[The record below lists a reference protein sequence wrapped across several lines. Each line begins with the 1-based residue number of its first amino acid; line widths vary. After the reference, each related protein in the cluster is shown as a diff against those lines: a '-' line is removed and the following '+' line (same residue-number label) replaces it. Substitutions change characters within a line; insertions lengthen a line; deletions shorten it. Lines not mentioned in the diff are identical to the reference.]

1 MIAKEKNYYTTY
13 LQNPEDSLAKI
24 NSKLEKNSVSKENKE
39 TKASKEI
46 KKKRKEKSHT
56 KSDSLSTKA
65 TKKEKKNSIISKKEI
80 FTEKNNNEKTDA
92 QSSNQKSLVTHSN
105 YIFKDTL
112 GNIGSDS
119 VLLSNCIANSVKDES
134 IISTVLYSDTIPNL
148 KEFILVNE
156 SVIFKEKNTYKNEKI
171 TFGKSIFVPHVLKA
185 RHSRP
190 IFIQHKEKG
199 VGFSIIFLALIL
211 FAIIQVLYH
220 KRFQMFRNAFLNNRY
235 AAQIMREENILNYRI
250 SQLLTV
256 VFLLTGSLFI
266 FQINKFYGSM
276 LKGISDWEQYGIIFS
291 GFSSFFLLKYIL
303 NKILG
308 YIFLVEKE
316 VKEFLF
322 NYFLFNQFWGLGSII
337 ILALLEYGRNFPF
350 SEIMVLG
357 LASYALVFVYQI
369 IRSYSLA
376 MPNKRISNLY
386 LFLYFCT
393 LEILPLV
400 IISSFLF

>member
-1 MIAKEKNYYTTY
+1 MIAKEKNYYKIY
-13 LQNPEDSLAKI
+13 LESIEDSLAKTEL
-24 NSKLEKNSVSKENKE
+24 NLEKNSKLKEKN
-39 TKASKEI
+39 EI
-46 KKKRKEKSHT
+46 KVDKKVKNKTKEKS
-56 KSDSLSTKA
+56 SDKLDSITE
-65 TKKEKKNSIISKKEI
+65 KKERKKSEQSKKEI
-80 FTEKNNNEKTDA
+80 VTLNTNLKEANTQIVTQKN
-92 QSSNQKSLVTHSN
+92 LVKHSN
-105 YIFKDTL
+105 YVLKDTL
-112 GNIGSDS
+112 GNNGNDS
-119 VLLSNCIANSVKDES
+119 VLLSNCIANLVKDES
-134 IISTVLYSDTIPNL
+134 AVSALQYSDTIPNL
-148 KEFILVNE
+148 KEFVKKNE
-156 SVIFKEKNTYKNEKI
+156 AVIFKGKSTYKVEKI

-185 RHSRP
+185 RHTKP
-190 IFIQHKEKG
+190 IFIEHKEKG

-235 AAQIMREENILNYRI
+235 AAQIMREENVLNYRI

-291 GFSSFFLLKYIL
+291 GFSSFFLLKYIM
-303 NKILG
+303 NKMLG

-350 SEIMVLG
+350 SEIMVAG

>member
-24 NSKLEKNSVSKENKE
+24 KARLEKNSELKENKE
-39 TKASKEI
+39 AKDAKETKS
-46 KKKRKEKSHT
+46 KRKEKSPT
-56 KSDSLSTKA
+56 KSDSLSI
-65 TKKEKKNSIISKKEI
+65 KKEKKKSGISKKEI
-80 FTEKNNNEKTDA
+80 VTEKNNNEKTDA
-92 QSSNQKSLVTHSN
+92 QSSNKKSLVKHSN
-105 YIFKDTL
+105 YILKDTL
-112 GNIGSDS
+112 GNYGNDS
-119 VLLSNCIANSVKDES
+119 VLLSNCIANLVKDEN
-134 IISTVLYSDTIPNL
+134 VLSPIQYTDTIPNF
-148 KEFILVNE
+148 KEFIKKNE
-156 SVIFKEKNTYKNEKI
+156 AVIFKAKNTFKAENI

-185 RHSRP
+185 RHSKP

-316 VKEFLF
+316 VKEYLF

-350 SEIMVLG
+350 SEIMVAG

>member
-1 MIAKEKNYYTTY
+1 MIAKEKNYYKIY
-13 LQNPEDSLAKI
+13 LESIEDSLAKTEL
-24 NSKLEKNSVSKENKE
+24 NLEKNSKLKEKN
-39 TKASKEI
+39 EI
-46 KKKRKEKSHT
+46 KVDKKVKNKTKEKS
-56 KSDSLSTKA
+56 SDKLDSITE
-65 TKKEKKNSIISKKEI
+65 KKERKKSEQSKKEI
-80 FTEKNNNEKTDA
+80 VTLNTNLKEANT
-92 QSSNQKSLVTHSN
+92 QIVTQKSLVKHSN
-105 YIFKDTL
+105 YILKDTL
-112 GNIGSDS
+112 GNNGNDS
-119 VLLSNCIANSVKDES
+119 VLLSNCIANLVKDES
-134 IISTVLYSDTIPNL
+134 AVSALQYSDTIPNL
-148 KEFILVNE
+148 KEFVKKNE
-156 SVIFKEKNTYKNEKI
+156 AVIFKGKSTYKVEKI

-185 RHSRP
+185 RHTKP
-190 IFIQHKEKG
+190 IFIEHKEKG

-235 AAQIMREENILNYRI
+235 AAQIMREENVLNYRI

-291 GFSSFFLLKYIL
+291 GFSSFFLLKYIM
-303 NKILG
+303 NKMLG

-350 SEIMVLG
+350 SEIMVAG

>member
-1 MIAKEKNYYTTY
+1 MITKEKNYYKIYPQST
-13 LQNPEDSLAKI
+13 EDSLVKTKP
-24 NSKLEKNSVSKENKE
+24 SLEKNSKLIEKKE
-39 TKASKEI
+39 TKVAVEVKSSK
-46 KKKRKEKSHT
+46 KEKSSI
-56 KSDSLSTKA
+56 KSDSTL
-65 TKKEKKNSIISKKEI
+65 EKKAEKKSEQSKKEI
-80 FTEKNNNEKTDA
+80 GILKTSA
-92 QSSNQKSLVTHSN
+92 KETNALSTNQNILVKHSN
-105 YIFKDTL
+105 YVLKDTL
-112 GNIGSDS
+112 GNNGKDS
-119 VLLSNCIANSVKDES
+119 VLLSNCIVPLIKNDNIHAGIQD
-134 IISTVLYSDTIPNL
+134 LDTFPDL
-148 KEFILVNE
+148 AGFIKKNE
-156 SVIFKEKNTYKNEKI
+156 EVIFKVKNSNKDEKI
-171 TFGKSIFVPHVLKA
+171 TYTNSIFFPHVLKT
-185 RHSRP
+185 RHSNP
-190 IFIQHKEKG
+190 IYKQHKENG
-199 VGFSIIFLALIL
+199 VGFSIIFLTLTL
-211 FAIIQVLYH
+211 FAFIQVLYH

-235 AAQIMREENILNYRI
+235 AAQIMREENVLNYRI

-276 LKGISDWEQYGIIFS
+276 LKGISPWEQYGIIFS
-291 GFSSFFLLKYIL
+291 GFSSFFILKYIL

-350 SEIMVLG
+350 SEIMYAG
-357 LASYALVFVYQI
+357 LVSYALVFVYQT

>member
-1 MIAKEKNYYTTY
+1 MIAKEKNYYKIY
-13 LQNPEDSLAKI
+13 LESIEDSLAKTEL
-24 NSKLEKNSVSKENKE
+24 NLEKNSKLKEKN
-39 TKASKEI
+39 EI
-46 KKKRKEKSHT
+46 KVAKKAKNKTKEKYSN
-56 KSDSLSTKA
+56 KLDSITE
-65 TKKEKKNSIISKKEI
+65 KKERKKSEQSKKEI
-80 FTEKNNNEKTDA
+80 VTLNTNLKEANT
-92 QSSNQKSLVTHSN
+92 QIVTQKSLVKHSN
-105 YIFKDTL
+105 YILKDTL
-112 GNIGSDS
+112 GNNGNDS
-119 VLLSNCIANSVKDES
+119 VLLSNCIANLVKDES
-134 IISTVLYSDTIPNL
+134 AVSALQYSDTIPNL
-148 KEFILVNE
+148 KEFVKKNE
-156 SVIFKEKNTYKNEKI
+156 AVIFKGKSTYKVEKI

-185 RHSRP
+185 RHTKP
-190 IFIQHKEKG
+190 IFIEHKEKG

-235 AAQIMREENILNYRI
+235 AAQIMREENVLNYRI

-291 GFSSFFLLKYIL
+291 GFSSFFLLKYIM
-303 NKILG
+303 NKMLG

-350 SEIMVLG
+350 SEIMVAG

>member
-1 MIAKEKNYYTTY
+1 MIAKEKNYYKIY
-13 LQNPEDSLAKI
+13 LESIEDSLAKTEL
-24 NSKLEKNSVSKENKE
+24 NLEKNSKLKEKN
-39 TKASKEI
+39 EI
-46 KKKRKEKSHT
+46 KVAKKAKNKTKEKSSN
-56 KSDSLSTKA
+56 KLDSITE
-65 TKKEKKNSIISKKEI
+65 KKERKKSEQSKKEI
-80 FTEKNNNEKTDA
+80 VTLNTNLKEANT
-92 QSSNQKSLVTHSN
+92 QIVTQKSLVKHSN
-105 YIFKDTL
+105 YILKDTL
-112 GNIGSDS
+112 GNNGNDS
-119 VLLSNCIANSVKDES
+119 VLLSNCIANLVKDES
-134 IISTVLYSDTIPNL
+134 AVSALQYSDTIPNL
-148 KEFILVNE
+148 KEFVKKNE
-156 SVIFKEKNTYKNEKI
+156 AVIFKGKSTYKVEKI

-185 RHSRP
+185 RHTKP
-190 IFIQHKEKG
+190 IFIEHKEKG

-235 AAQIMREENILNYRI
+235 AAQIMREENVLNYRI

-291 GFSSFFLLKYIL
+291 GFSSFFLLKYIM
-303 NKILG
+303 NKMLG

-350 SEIMVLG
+350 SEIMVAG

>member
-1 MIAKEKNYYTTY
+1 MIAKEKNYYKIY
-13 LQNPEDSLAKI
+13 LESIEDSLAKTEL
-24 NSKLEKNSVSKENKE
+24 NLEKNSKLKEKN
-39 TKASKEI
+39 EI
-46 KKKRKEKSHT
+46 KVAKKVKNKTKEKSSN
-56 KSDSLSTKA
+56 KLDSITE
-65 TKKEKKNSIISKKEI
+65 KKERKKSEQSKKEI
-80 FTEKNNNEKTDA
+80 VTLNTNLKEANT
-92 QSSNQKSLVTHSN
+92 QIVTQKSLVKHSN
-105 YIFKDTL
+105 YILKDTL
-112 GNIGSDS
+112 GNNGNDS
-119 VLLSNCIANSVKDES
+119 VLLSNCIANLVKDES
-134 IISTVLYSDTIPNL
+134 AVSALQYSDTIPNL
-148 KEFILVNE
+148 KEFVKKNE
-156 SVIFKEKNTYKNEKI
+156 AVIFKGKSTYKVEKI

-185 RHSRP
+185 RHTKP
-190 IFIQHKEKG
+190 IFIEHKEKG

-235 AAQIMREENILNYRI
+235 AAQIMREENVLNYRI

-291 GFSSFFLLKYIL
+291 GFSSFFLLKYIM
-303 NKILG
+303 NKMLG

-350 SEIMVLG
+350 SEIMVAG

>member
-24 NSKLEKNSVSKENKE
+24 KSKLEKNSVSKENKE
-39 TKASKEI
+39 TKVSKEI

-56 KSDSLSTKA
+56 KSDSLSI
-65 TKKEKKNSIISKKEI
+65 KKEKKNSVISKKEI

-148 KEFILVNE
+148 KEFILINE

-211 FAIIQVLYH
+211 FATIQVLYH

>member
-1 MIAKEKNYYTTY
+1 MIAKEKNYYNIY
-13 LQNPEDSLAKI
+13 LESIEDSLAKTEL
-24 NSKLEKNSVSKENKE
+24 NLEKNSKLKEKN
-39 TKASKEI
+39 EI
-46 KKKRKEKSHT
+46 KVAKKAKNKTKEKSSN
-56 KSDSLSTKA
+56 KLDSITE
-65 TKKEKKNSIISKKEI
+65 KKERKKSEQSKKEI
-80 FTEKNNNEKTDA
+80 VTLNTNLKEANT
-92 QSSNQKSLVTHSN
+92 QIVTQKSLVKHSN
-105 YIFKDTL
+105 YILKDTL
-112 GNIGSDS
+112 GNNGNDS
-119 VLLSNCIANSVKDES
+119 VLLSNCIANLVKDES
-134 IISTVLYSDTIPNL
+134 AVSALQYSDTIPNL
-148 KEFILVNE
+148 KEFVKKNE
-156 SVIFKEKNTYKNEKI
+156 AVIFKGKSTYKVEKI

-185 RHSRP
+185 RHTKP
-190 IFIQHKEKG
+190 IFIEHKEKG

-235 AAQIMREENILNYRI
+235 AAQIMREENVLNYRI

-291 GFSSFFLLKYIL
+291 GFSSFFLLKYIM
-303 NKILG
+303 NKMLG

-350 SEIMVLG
+350 SEIMVAG

>member
-1 MIAKEKNYYTTY
+1 MIAKEKNYYKIY
-13 LQNPEDSLAKI
+13 LESIEDSLAKTEL
-24 NSKLEKNSVSKENKE
+24 NLEKNSKLKEKN
-39 TKASKEI
+39 EI
-46 KKKRKEKSHT
+46 KVDKKVKNKTKEKS
-56 KSDSLSTKA
+56 SDKLDSITE
-65 TKKEKKNSIISKKEI
+65 KKERKKSEQSKKEI
-80 FTEKNNNEKTDA
+80 VTLNTNLKEANT
-92 QSSNQKSLVTHSN
+92 QIVTQKSLVKHSN
-105 YIFKDTL
+105 YILKDTL
-112 GNIGSDS
+112 GNNGNDS
-119 VLLSNCIANSVKDES
+119 VLLSNCIANLVKDES
-134 IISTVLYSDTIPNL
+134 AVSTLQYSDTIPNL
-148 KEFILVNE
+148 KEFVKKNE
-156 SVIFKEKNTYKNEKI
+156 AVIFKGKSTYKVEKI
-171 TFGKSIFVPHVLKA
+171 TFGKSIFVPHVLKT
-185 RHSRP
+185 RHTKP

-235 AAQIMREENILNYRI
+235 AAQIMREENVLNYRI

-291 GFSSFFLLKYIL
+291 GFSSFFLLKYIM
-303 NKILG
+303 NKMLG

-350 SEIMVLG
+350 SEIMVAG

>member
-24 NSKLEKNSVSKENKE
+24 KARLEKNSELKENKE
-39 TKASKEI
+39 AKDAKETKS
-46 KKKRKEKSHT
+46 KRKEKSPT
-56 KSDSLSTKA
+56 KSDSLSI
-65 TKKEKKNSIISKKEI
+65 KKEKKKSGISKKEI
-80 FTEKNNNEKTDA
+80 VTEKNNNEKTDA
-92 QSSNQKSLVTHSN
+92 QSSNKKSLVKHSN
-105 YIFKDTL
+105 YILKDTL
-112 GNIGSDS
+112 GNYGNDS
-119 VLLSNCIANSVKDES
+119 VLLSNCIANLVKDEN
-134 IISTVLYSDTIPNL
+134 VLSPIQYTDTIPNF
-148 KEFILVNE
+148 KEFIKKNE
-156 SVIFKEKNTYKNEKI
+156 AVIFKAKNTFKAENI

-185 RHSRP
+185 RHSKP

-266 FQINKFYGSM
+266 FQINKFYGSI
-276 LKGISDWEQYGIIFS
+276 LKGISDWELYGIIFS

-316 VKEFLF
+316 VKEYLF

-350 SEIMVLG
+350 SEIMVAG

>member
-1 MIAKEKNYYTTY
+1 MIAKEKNYYKIY
-13 LQNPEDSLAKI
+13 LESIEDSLAKTEL
-24 NSKLEKNSVSKENKE
+24 NLEKNSKLKEKN
-39 TKASKEI
+39 EI
-46 KKKRKEKSHT
+46 KVAKKVKNKTKEKSSN
-56 KSDSLSTKA
+56 KLDSITE
-65 TKKEKKNSIISKKEI
+65 KKERKKSEQSKKEI
-80 FTEKNNNEKTDA
+80 VTLNTNLKEANTQIVTQKN
-92 QSSNQKSLVTHSN
+92 LVKHSN
-105 YIFKDTL
+105 YVLKDTL
-112 GNIGSDS
+112 GNNGNDS
-119 VLLSNCIANSVKDES
+119 VLLSNCIANLVKDES
-134 IISTVLYSDTIPNL
+134 AVSALQYSDTIPNL
-148 KEFILVNE
+148 KEFVKKNE
-156 SVIFKEKNTYKNEKI
+156 AVIFKGKSTYKVEKI

-185 RHSRP
+185 RHTKP
-190 IFIQHKEKG
+190 IFIEHKEKG

-235 AAQIMREENILNYRI
+235 AAQIMREENVLNYRI

-291 GFSSFFLLKYIL
+291 GFSSFFLLKYIM
-303 NKILG
+303 NKMLG

-350 SEIMVLG
+350 SEIMVAG

>member
-1 MIAKEKNYYTTY
+1 
-13 LQNPEDSLAKI
+13 
-24 NSKLEKNSVSKENKE
+24 
-39 TKASKEI
+39 
-46 KKKRKEKSHT
+46 
-56 KSDSLSTKA
+56 
-65 TKKEKKNSIISKKEI
+65 
-80 FTEKNNNEKTDA
+80 
-92 QSSNQKSLVTHSN
+92 
-105 YIFKDTL
+105 
-112 GNIGSDS
+112 
-119 VLLSNCIANSVKDES
+119 
-134 IISTVLYSDTIPNL
+134 
-148 KEFILVNE
+148 
-156 SVIFKEKNTYKNEKI
+156 
-171 TFGKSIFVPHVLKA
+171 
-185 RHSRP
+185 
-190 IFIQHKEKG
+190 
-199 VGFSIIFLALIL
+199 
-211 FAIIQVLYH
+211 
-220 KRFQMFRNAFLNNRY
+220 
-235 AAQIMREENILNYRI
+235 
-250 SQLLTV
+250 
-256 VFLLTGSLFI
+256 
-266 FQINKFYGSM
+266 M

>member
-1 MIAKEKNYYTTY
+1 MIAKEKNYYKIY
-13 LQNPEDSLAKI
+13 LESIEDSLAKTEL
-24 NSKLEKNSVSKENKE
+24 NLEKNSKLKEKN
-39 TKASKEI
+39 EI
-46 KKKRKEKSHT
+46 KVAKKAKNKTKEKSSN
-56 KSDSLSTKA
+56 KLDSITE
-65 TKKEKKNSIISKKEI
+65 KKERKKSEQSKKEI
-80 FTEKNNNEKTDA
+80 VTLNTNLKEANT
-92 QSSNQKSLVTHSN
+92 QIVTQKSLVKHSN
-105 YIFKDTL
+105 YILKDTL
-112 GNIGSDS
+112 GNNGNDS
-119 VLLSNCIANSVKDES
+119 VLLSNCIANLVKDES
-134 IISTVLYSDTIPNL
+134 AVSALQYSDTIPNL
-148 KEFILVNE
+148 KEFVKKNE
-156 SVIFKEKNTYKNEKI
+156 AVIFKGKSTYKVEKI

-185 RHSRP
+185 RHTKP
-190 IFIQHKEKG
+190 IFIEHKEKG

-235 AAQIMREENILNYRI
+235 AAQIMREENVLNYRI

-291 GFSSFFLLKYIL
+291 GFSSFFLLKYIM
-303 NKILG
+303 NKMLG

-350 SEIMVLG
+350 SEIMVAG
-357 LASYALVFVYQI
+357 LASYDLVFVFQI